1 MSRAWCWESL
11 GMRLMMG
18 VGWGSLILMR
28 GGGLRGWGWGPSD
41 PWFMLETDIS
51 RFVIEFAYSILSRI

>member
-1 MSRAWCWESL
+1 
-11 GMRLMMG
+11 MMG
-18 VGWGSLILMR
+18 VGWASWILMR

-51 RFVIEFAYSILSRI
+51 RFAIEFAYSILSRI